1 MTDATPARVQA
12 AGWGWRYA
20 GRKRPALSDVSFAIE
35 PGERVLLLGASGAGK
50 STMLAGLAGVLGVLL
65 GTRMDGEN
73 QIAVELSILIGAVAV
88 ATVLAWRWP
97 RVSGVALGAA
107 APLIAVTL
115 MWGIVVG
122 AEGVAP

>member
-1 MTDATPARVQA
+1 MTGTNTQESHPSLRRWRTAFWSAVVATPLV
-12 AGWGWRYA
+12 
-20 GRKRPALSDVSFAIE
+20 
-35 PGERVLLLGASGAGK
+35 
-50 STMLAGLAGVLGVLL
+50 AGVLGILL
-65 GTRMDGEN
+65 GARTDGGN
-73 QIAVELSILIGAVAV
+73 QIAVEFSVLIGTVAV
-88 ATVLAWRWP
+88 VTVLAWRWP